1 MFALSSPSVLVC
13 AQAQLG
19 HGLAKACVEL
29 QLAMGG
35 GGGGGTAGPLFD
47 MVHQV
52 SAANPGPR
60 GVKKWLT
67 VSVCSVKQGHSWR
80 KLIECT
86 PSSDL
91 SCPGC
96 PF

>member
-1 MFALSSPSVLVC
+1 MLVLP
-13 AQAQLG
+13 QAQLG

-52 SAANPGPR
+52 GAGSTPG
-60 GVKKWLT
+60 
-67 VSVCSVKQGHSWR
+67 QGGSR
-80 KLIECT
+80 
-86 PSSDL
+86 S
-91 SCPGC
+91 G
-96 PF
+96 